1 MKKPWFTDAF
11 RGHRKRPVVWNGVT
25 FLDSSHLIDFTH
37 HLKRLIRF
45 SPKHQNAMNEKS
57 NIRFLQVFS
66 PKNARNPKAHT
77 TVESI
82 NISTVSKSTKSTK
95 EKQDA
100 KIIIWIVK
108 DQLSTN
114 CELLKKQIQLQKQVV
129 AGNMTEKLIYM
140 SNKML
145 LQNTHVKRIIFK
157 YCR

>member
-1 MKKPWFTDAF
+1 
-11 RGHRKRPVVWNGVT
+11 
-25 FLDSSHLIDFTH
+25 
-37 HLKRLIRF
+37 
-45 SPKHQNAMNEKS
+45 MNEKS

-66 PKNARNPKAHT
+66 PENARRSKAHT

-82 NISTVSKSTKSTK
+82 NISRVSKSTKITK